1 MEWIE
6 GKGYK
11 KRILA
16 RETELGRGNTVQIVR
31 IGPGQEVKP
40 HYHKQQTELFY
51 ILGGEALLSIAEKEF
66 KAGPGDVYLCRPTDV
81 HAVKNSGTEDFELL
95 VVKTGW
101 KEGDAYW

>member
-6 GKGYK
+6 GQGYK

-16 RETELGRGNTVQIVR
+16 GETELGRGNIVQIVR

-40 HYHKQQTELFY
+40 HYHRQQTEFFY
-51 ILGGEALLSIAEKEF
+51 ILRGEARLSIGGEEYQA
-66 KAGPGDVYLCRPTDV
+66 KAGDRYLCRPNDM
-81 HAVKNSGTEDFELL
+81 HSVKNRGAEDFELL